1 MPFCLLDRGSLLL
14 ICLGHRRK
22 PSPQST
28 IVVDHQSSSTYYLDY
43 RNWNLTGRNVLKNW
57 PFYPRS
63 KSNQQMFNHVIR
75 NVHHVL
81 LPSPFSVCAQFLNS
95 NVKSKVKL
103 LFPSFDFIS
112 SEFKPSLVF
121 DIIYI
126 SPLASVYCK
135 SFCILLH
142 SSKPQDMYL
151 LVPYCR
157 LFLGPT
163 RWKLIVRYCALCT
176 SSVV

>member
-1 MPFCLLDRGSLLL
+1 
-14 ICLGHRRK
+14 
-22 PSPQST
+22 
-28 IVVDHQSSSTYYLDY
+28 
-43 RNWNLTGRNVLKNW
+43 
-57 PFYPRS
+57 
-63 KSNQQMFNHVIR
+63 MFNHVIR

-126 SPLASVYCK
+126 SPLAQVYCK

-157 LFLGPT
+157 LFLG
-163 RWKLIVRYCALCT
+163 RSHEMKVNCWILCIVYQLL
-176 SSVV
+176 SSVSNPICLVDFKGSILRNSNVQMTRRI